1 MEAQAGESQP
11 SRAEVKARVPWRA
24 LTFAVVAVVV
34 GLGAGFL
41 MLRLADSGGVDVRLG
56 DAEFSAGTAAS
67 RSRDIAEGGPLLFP
81 DPRGSDRNIFIQHL
95 GEDPNRG
102 WLVFETRWPG
112 SPSSCSLTWE
122 AVSRQFVPPD
132 SLECQ
137 GLPRAEA
144 DGTAVV
150 LANADNGAADS
161 TTASADGIG
170 ANSEATGAADSEA
183 GLTRLP
189 QHQIRVGSGGRLIVA
204 FLGQV
209 AGS

>member
-1 MEAQAGESQP
+1 MPRIGEPRAQ
-11 SRAEVKARVPWRA
+11 VPWRA

-56 DAEFSAGTAAS
+56 DSEISVGTAAS
-67 RSRDIAEGGPLLFP
+67 LSRDIVEDGPILFP

-102 WLVFETRWPG
+102 WLVFETRWAG

-132 SLECQ
+132 SLECR

-150 LANADNGAADS
+150 AVGLGSSGADDA
-161 TTASADGIG
+161 
-170 ANSEATGAADSEA
+170 ANSEASSLANSQTEPEVGF
-183 GLTRLP
+183 TRLP

-204 FLGQV
+204 FLKRA

>member
-1 MEAQAGESQP
+1 M
-11 SRAEVKARVPWRA
+11 
-24 LTFAVVAVVV
+24 
-34 GLGAGFL
+34 
-41 MLRLADSGGVDVRLG
+41 MLRLADSGGVDIRLG
-56 DAEFSAGTAAS
+56 DSEFSAGTAAS
-67 RSRDIAEGGPLLFP
+67 RSQDIAEGGPLLFP

-102 WLVFETRWPG
+102 WLVFETRWAG
-112 SPSSCSLTWE
+112 SPSSCSLKWE

-132 SLECQ
+132 SLECR

-150 LANADNGAADS
+150 AAGPGNSSASNA
-161 TTASADGIG
+161 
-170 ANSEATGAADSEA
+170 ANSEADSEA
-183 GLTRLP
+183 NSDLNSEADTENGFTQLP

-204 FLGQV
+204 FSDRA